1 MNLPTPKIIPAPLIH
16 SALVVDTLDAERM
29 LIIDRNSGSRV
40 SHFRVKDG
48 SNIRV
53 LPRGYGLEPK
63 LSVII
68 YDDDNQYNAAIADNV
83 QAMLVDMFTFDPNNP
98 QPFESP

>member
-1 MNLPTPKIIPAPLIH
+1 MLLNVIKVIPAPLIM

-29 LIIDRNSGSRV
+29 LIIDRLSGSKLA
-40 SHFRVKDG
+40 HFKVINGD
-48 SNIRV
+48 NIRF
-53 LPRGYGLEPK
+53 LPKSYALGAN

-68 YDDDNQYNAAIADNV
+68 YDADNQYNAAIADNV
-83 QAMLVDMFTFDPNNP
+83 QTMLVDMFTFDPNNP